1 MGAYGRSA
9 GSIDIR
15 VSHGIIRGMVSQR
28 FSNRQLAEIFQ
39 NIANLLE
46 IKGEVIYKIL
56 AYRRA
61 SESLNDLGRNIYAVW
76 EEGGLEEIPGVGK
89 AIAEKI
95 AELLSTGELGFYEK
109 LKNEV
114 PVGLVEVLQVP
125 DLGPK
130 KAALFW
136 RELGITNLA
145 ELEAAARAGRLRSLP
160 GMGEK
165 SEVKIIAG
173 IEALSRRS
181 TRIPLG
187 RAWPLAQELI
197 HFLSQ
202 QPGVAAVEVAGSLR
216 RMRVTVGDIDLLVAA
231 QDSEAVMAG
240 FIQRPDVARV
250 LGHGPTK
257 SSVEFVHGLQAQLWV
272 HPPERFGTALQYAT
286 GSKDHNVRLRELALK
301 QGLSLSEHSLAR
313 QDGSE
318 ILCATEEE
326 VYAELG
332 LPWIPPELRED
343 RGEIQAARSG
353 KLPRLLELSD
363 MQAELHVHSDW
374 SDGRL
379 SVLEMAEA
387 ARKRGKQVL
396 AITDHSVGLGVAGGL
411 SVDEITQQRAEI
423 NAAQGALGD
432 SLHILQGAEV
442 EIRSD
447 GSLDYPD
454 EVLAELDIVIASLHS
469 GLRQPRE
476 KVTERTLNAIR
487 NPHVDVIAHPTGRM
501 IPDREGADLDMDAIL
516 AAAAAAGVALEINAH
531 PSRLDL
537 DDVYARRAVEQG
549 VLLSINTDAHTD
561 YDLDLLHFGVSTAR
575 RGWVEAS
582 QVINA
587 WDPARLLTW
596 LKER

>member
-1 MGAYGRSA
+1 M
-9 GSIDIR
+9 
-15 VSHGIIRGMVSQR
+15 
-28 FSNRQLAEIFQ
+28 
-39 NIANLLE
+39 
-46 IKGEVIYKIL
+46 
-56 AYRRA
+56 
-61 SESLNDLGRNIYAVW
+61 
-76 EEGGLEEIPGVGK
+76 K
-89 AIAEKI
+89 A
-95 AELLSTGELGFYEK
+95 
-109 LKNEV
+109 
-114 PVGLVEVLQVP
+114 
-125 DLGPK
+125 
-130 KAALFW
+130 
-136 RELGITNLA
+136 
-145 ELEAAARAGRLRSLP
+145 
-160 GMGEK
+160 
-165 SEVKIIAG
+165 
-173 IEALSRRS
+173 
-181 TRIPLG
+181 
-187 RAWPLAQELI
+187 
-197 HFLSQ
+197 
-202 QPGVAAVEVAGSLR
+202 
-216 RMRVTVGDIDLLVAA
+216 
-231 QDSEAVMAG
+231 
-240 FIQRPDVARV
+240 
-250 LGHGPTK
+250 
-257 SSVEFVHGLQAQLWV
+257 SVEFTHGLQAQLWV
-272 HPPERFGTALQYAT
+272 HPPEQWGTALVYAT
-286 GSKDHNVRLRELALK
+286 GSKEHNVRLREYALK
-301 QGLSLSEHSLAR
+301 KGFSLSEHSLKR
-313 QDGSE
+313 EDGSE
-318 ILCATEEE
+318 VFCPDEEC
-326 VYAELG
+326 VYKTLG
-332 LPWIPPELRED
+332 LPWIAPEMRED
-343 RGEIQAARSG
+343 RGEVQAAISGHLPKLIELKEICSELHSHSTWSDG
-353 KLPRLLELSD
+353 KLPI
-363 MQAELHVHSDW
+363 
-374 SDGRL
+374 G
-379 SVLEMAEA
+379 EMGEA
-387 ARKRGKQVL
+387 AYVRGYTIL